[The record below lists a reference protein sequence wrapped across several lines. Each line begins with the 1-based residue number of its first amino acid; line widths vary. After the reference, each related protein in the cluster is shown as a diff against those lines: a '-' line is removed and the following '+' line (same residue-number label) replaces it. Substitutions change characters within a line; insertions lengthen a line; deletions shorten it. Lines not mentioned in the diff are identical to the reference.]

1 MKKYKNR
8 KDAAKM
14 VVAVLCAACMLTACG
29 NAEADAME
37 EIAASATETTTESAE
52 VLPTE
57 KPAAEPTEAPAKTV
71 DEGSATEPVEPV
83 AVTAEPDTKP
93 SAEPVAASAGA
104 AAEAGYTC
112 TEMTQTMYAKSAVNV
127 RDLPGTDGNKIGS
140 LKASE
145 EITVTGKCDQ
155 TGWYRFDLNGATA
168 YVSDKYIV
176 SEKPVAN
183 TGSTK
188 TANTGNS
195 NTAANQYASNT
206 VDDTFGI
213 TEEQIENFMKTH
225 GDGSTGNTGNTV
237 VGNTITGKLSA
248 ENDYFDRAAAEQVFA
263 SINAERTAAGIPA
276 LIWSEDLY
284 NIAVQR
290 CYENDIH
297 AGMRA
302 GTSENLTVGSG
313 CDAATIHQKVHDSEG
328 HRNNYM
334 NSTWAYGAVAVRV
347 LSNTLCGMQLEPY
360 HIAYE
365 VFSAGDNTATNSS
378 VTINTPAQEN
388 TEAVAPKTAD
398 ENTSASSSNVGWS
411 MTPPTQEDG
420 LKNWQEQNPDAEVSF
435 GN

>member
-1 MKKYKNR
+1 MKHRTHKL
-8 KDAAKM
+8 AAKA
-14 VVAVLCAACMLTACG
+14 VAAILCAALMLTACG
-29 NAEADAME
+29 SKETAN
-37 EIAASATETTTESAE
+37 TETTSVTATEATSVE
-52 VLPTE
+52 STE
-57 KPAAEPTEAPAKTV
+57 MTTTEAAIAEPTAEPAETPTESKAAPTETPAESPAPAVEPTV
-71 DEGSATEPVEPV
+71 APVESTTV
-83 AVTAEPDTKP
+83 ST
-93 SAEPVAASAGA
+93 
-104 AAEAGYTC
+104 GYTYS
-112 TEMTQTMYAKSAVNV
+112 ELNQTMYAKSAVNI
-127 RDLPGTDGNKIGS
+127 RDLPSTDGKKIGS
-140 LKASE
+140 LKASQ

-155 TGWYRFDLNGATA
+155 TGWYRFDLNGTTG

-176 SEKPVAN
+176 SEKPVSN
-183 TGSTK
+183 V

-195 NTAANQYASNT
+195 NTAGNQYASNT

-225 GDGSTGNTGNTV
+225 GNGGTGNTGNTV
-237 VGNTITGKLSA
+237 VGNTITGNLSA

-263 SINAERTAAGIPA
+263 SLNAERTAAGIPA
-276 LIWSEDLY
+276 LTWSEDLY

-302 GTSENLTVGSG
+302 GTSENLTVGNG

-334 NSTWAYGAVAVRV
+334 NSTWVYGAVAVRV
-347 LSNTLCGMQLEPY
+347 LSNTLGGMQLEPY

-365 VFSAGDNTATNSS
+365 VFSAGNNTAANSS
-378 VTINTPAQEN
+378 VTINAPVQDDS
-388 TEAVAPKTAD
+388 AVAAPKTAD

-420 LKNWQEQNPDAEVSF
+420 LKKWQEQNPDVEVSF